1 VRDLVL
7 TICFINVFYFH
18 FVSIDILKAI
28 LLSQPPNYPWQCPML
43 KKFLYFIKF
52 LLVLVSTCIYE
63 THHIEWSIWSH
74 FFGISWMDDVV
85 LVYSHAV

>member
-43 KKFLYFIKF
+43 NVFSLLY
-52 LLVLVSTCIYE
+52 
-63 THHIEWSIWSH
+63 
-74 FFGISWMDDVV
+74 
-85 LVYSHAV
+85 